1 MSSSRTEPPLEPTP
15 ELVDLAG
22 DRLLMALLFA
32 HDWTTAVVPEV
43 GDLCIETSSFAL
55 DWERVGYLTYVS
67 DDEEVYKLWTI
78 AGREVTWRNAS
89 FRRLGRKGLR
99 LPKFPFPS
107 NGEAGEDPADPR

>member
-1 MSSSRTEPPLEPTP
+1 MQQKTQPPLEPTP
-15 ELVDLAG
+15 ELVDQCG

-32 HDWTTAVVPEV
+32 YDWKTAEKPEV
-43 GDLCIETSSFAL
+43 GDLAIEASSFRL

-78 AGREVTWRNAS
+78 AEREVTWRNAS

-99 LPKFPFPS
+99 LPKFPFP
-107 NGEAGEDPADPR
+107 GEGR